1 MIGVMM
7 VACTVVG
14 LGLGLLIDR
23 WAGTRPWGMLVGL
36 LLGIVAGFLNIFRT
50 VKQMRRGGS

>member
-1 MIGVMM
+1 MIGVML

-23 WAGTRPWGMLVGL
+23 WAGTRPGGMLTGL
-36 LLGIVAGFLNIFRT
+36 LLGIVAGFLNLFRT
-50 VKQMRRGGS
+50 VRELRRGGS